1 MTEPEKTDD
10 YCTCKPEEFPH
21 GRRERYMTNVPRCVR
36 CFKLVHPADRAV
48 YE

>member
-21 GRRERYMTNVPRCVR
+21 GRRERYMTNVPRCVL
-36 CFKLVHPADRAV
+36 CFKPDPPTSER
-48 YE
+48 ER